1 MGGRNGGTWTA
12 ASHAAAVRAHVRPS
26 SASLVTTSR
35 LAVWPAPCAA
45 ASDRVEAGAP
55 RPAACTA
62 TRTGTHVCAPLHA
75 RAHRCAHT
83 RALPHVQHTRAH
95 GCAHVHTPHAQ
106 AHLCA
111 RTCSLH
117 AHGHWRRGHTRSS
130 IPINSGKNSPTPG
143 AALNVHRR
151 ETGSCVALSHSCTA
165 ATIQTPRETRGR
177 NLNEV
182 GNGEGGRCFH

>member
-62 TRTGTHVCAPLHA
+62 TRTGTHACAPPHA

-95 GCAHVHTPHAQ
+95 GCAHVHTPHAR

-143 AALNVHRR
+143 APRTSTAGRR
-151 ETGSCVALSHSCTA
+151 AAASPFRTA
-165 ATIQTPRETRGR
+165 VQRLQYRHHAKH
-177 NLNEV
+177 
-182 GNGEGGRCFH
+182 GEGTLTRLATQKAAGAFT